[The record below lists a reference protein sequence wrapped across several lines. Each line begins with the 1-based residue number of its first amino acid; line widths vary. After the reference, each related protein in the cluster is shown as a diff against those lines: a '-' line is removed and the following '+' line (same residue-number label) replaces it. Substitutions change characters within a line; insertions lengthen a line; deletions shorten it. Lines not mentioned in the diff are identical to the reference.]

1 MSKSVVFNGNS
12 GSMITKK
19 RKRAKG
25 ANHVIKSEIKQY
37 NPLVVENGTMDNYGS
52 IIISNIMQPDNRPTD
67 ASSTNVGSWVPL
79 LFAHPTL
86 GTGSYQR
93 IGKQYYL
100 KYMRILGHIEV
111 GPRVAYASNWRMVL
125 LRVSPGNKIIE
136 QTTAGYGRINMYG
149 SMFKNWEQIVVT
161 TQLNDRRS
169 FVRHNYFKKI
179 VDVNQKDLYARKVI
193 ASGVIPATAT
203 YQDTTSYGSNALTT
217 GVIRP
222 KNPYSLCRRFPL
234 DIKVKCNDWLNEDDH
249 YYLLIE
255 TDNTEGLD
263 IGFADSGLATLTPDI
278 DWGHMAFN
286 FNFFVRCYFT
296 DP

>member
-12 GSMITKK
+12 GSMFTKK

-37 NPLVVENGTMDNYGS
+37 NPLVVENGNANNYGS
-52 IIISNIMQPDNRPTD
+52 VIISNIMQPDGVQAN
-67 ASSTNVGSWVPL
+67 STNFGSWVPL
-79 LFAHPTL
+79 ILAHPTE
-86 GTGSYQR
+86 GTGSFQR

-100 KYMRILGHIEV
+100 KYLRILGHIEV

-125 LRVSPGNKIIE
+125 LRVNPGNKIVT
-136 QTTAGYGRINMYG
+136 QTTAGYGRINAYG
-149 SMFKNWEQIVVT
+149 SMFKNWENVVVT
-161 TQLNDRRS
+161 TEMDNRRA
-169 FVRHNYFKKI
+169 FIRHNYFKKI
-179 VDVNQKDLYARKVI
+179 VDVDQKDLYARKVI
-193 ASGVIPATAT
+193 ASGVIPATAS

-234 DIKVKCNDWLNEDDH
+234 DIKVKCNDWLTEDEH
-249 YYLLIE
+249 YYILVE
-255 TDNTEGLD
+255 TDNTEGLN
-263 IGFADSGLATLTPDI
+263 IGFAQSGLAELTPNI
-278 DWGHMAFN
+278 MWGDMAFN
-286 FNFFVRCYFT
+286 FNFFVRAYFT